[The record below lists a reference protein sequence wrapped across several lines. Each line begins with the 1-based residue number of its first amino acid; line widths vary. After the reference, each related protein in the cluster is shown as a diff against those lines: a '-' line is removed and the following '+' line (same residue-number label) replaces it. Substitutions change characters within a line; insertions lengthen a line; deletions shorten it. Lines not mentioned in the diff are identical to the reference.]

1 MSINETQNSADSSHT
16 MDTAVLIVG
25 AGPTGLALAATLAH
39 ASIPVIVVDRA
50 ARGANTSRAAVIHA
64 RTLDVLDT
72 IGLAQPLIDRGVIV
86 PRFSVRHGDKVLM
99 TIDFE
104 HIDSP
109 HRYTLMLPQS
119 TTEQVIA
126 DSLPTDLP
134 VLRSHT
140 IGSVEQRGDGITAVV
155 TGTDGIATEIRARWL
170 VGCDGMHSRVRELA
184 GIDFRGDRYPQSFL
198 LADVRMDWPIPRT
211 EVELFFA
218 PTGLAVV
225 APLPDERFRVV
236 ATMDP
241 DGFPPDGL
249 PPDGLP
255 PDGLPPEGLPA
266 ESPARDARS
275 TQAVDLVAVQHLLEQ
290 RGPATGQ
297 PRVRELLWSSNFT
310 VHHRLALSYRR
321 GNVFL
326 AGDAAHVHS
335 PAGGQGMNLG
345 IQDAVDLGVML
356 ADDADGMPVDL
367 DGYEAR
373 RRPQAERVVRLTD
386 RMTRAATTK
395 SHAAGVMRDLVIAAA
410 GHIPSIQKDLAGQL
424 SGADLH
430 AGRGR

>member
-1 MSINETQNSADSSHT
+1 M
-16 MDTAVLIVG
+16 MDTEVLVVG

-39 ASIPVIVVDRA
+39 ASIPVIVIDRA
-50 ARGANTSRAAVIHA
+50 AQGANTSRAAVIHA

-86 PRFSVRHGDKVLM
+86 PRFSVRHGDRVLM

-119 TTEQVIA
+119 TTEQIIA
-126 DSLPTDLP
+126 DSLPIDLP
-134 VLRSHT
+134 VLRDHT
-140 IGSVEQRGDGITAVV
+140 IGSLEQRSDGITAVV
-155 TGTDGIATEIRARWL
+155 TGTDGTETEIRARWL

-218 PTGLAVV
+218 PSGLVVV

-241 DGFPPDGL
+241 DSQTAAGPAPDGQT
-249 PPDGLP
+249 
-255 PDGLPPEGLPA
+255 PEGLTVEGPI
-266 ESPARDARS
+266 PDTRGLR
-275 TQAVDLVAVQHLLEQ
+275 AVDLDAVQHLLEQ
-290 RGPATGQ
+290 RGPVTGQ

-310 VHHRLALSYRR
+310 VHHRLARSYRR

-395 SHAAGVMRDLVIAAA
+395 SHAAGMVRDLVIATA
-410 GHIPSIQKDLAGQL
+410 GHIPSIPRDLAGQL
-424 SGADLH
+424 SGAELR
-430 AGRGR
+430 AGARP